1 MNVIIIITIHINIA
15 PSFIHIHMHTHNQG
29 EEHDDEIGGTA
40 GIILECL
47 KSLNS
52 DVRAVVVQN
61 ILFCGGGSM
70 IPGKRK

>member
-1 MNVIIIITIHINIA
+1 
-15 PSFIHIHMHTHNQG
+15 MHTHNQG
-29 EEHDDEIGGTA
+29 EQHDDEIGGTA